1 MGRHLK
7 WSLYVLAA
15 VLCRGGASAQT
26 VSFGSHDSERVVY
39 EFTEMNSTPS
49 GPVASDT
56 SGSLYGTT
64 QFGGLYHCN
73 GQTCGT
79 VFKLTRVGSHYLESA
94 IHIFRGYEDGEFP
107 SGGLVIG
114 PGGTLYGTTVSGG
127 EPAARALGAER
138 RFRLGLCSRV
148 PAFI

>member
-1 MGRHLK
+1 MPRRRVGSDGVVRIAH
-7 WSLYVLAA
+7 
-15 VLCRGGASAQT
+15 
-26 VSFGSHDSERVVY
+26 SFERVVY

-127 EPAARALGAER
+127 TGCQGAGWER
-138 RFRLGLCSRV
+138 RLRLGLCSRV